1 MTVTTDET
9 GNEGTVEVTE
19 QPPEEKESDAKGNEG
34 SGLEKDTEEEEEK
47 EEEEEEEKEEE
58 EDTLSYSRLLAYR
71 MYPSTLQ
78 PGSCPTAHQQTSNPI
93 VDRQLQVNRKRETIG
108 VKVVASQA

>member
-34 SGLEKDTEEEEEK
+34 SGLEKDTEEEEK
-47 EEEEEEEKEEE
+47 EEEEGHVRIDCVEQCLK
-58 EDTLSYSRLLAYR
+58 
-71 MYPSTLQ
+71 
-78 PGSCPTAHQQTSNPI
+78 
-93 VDRQLQVNRKRETIG
+93 K
-108 VKVVASQA
+108 

>member
-47 EEEEEEEKEEE
+47 EEEEEEEEKEAAE
-58 EDTLSYSRLLAYR
+58 LVLVSHAGYSVPVFA
-71 MYPSTLQ
+71 
-78 PGSCPTAHQQTSNPI
+78 A
-93 VDRQLQVNRKRETIG
+93 
-108 VKVVASQA
+108 

>member
-34 SGLEKDTEEEEEK
+34 SGLEKDTEEEENK
-47 EEEEEEEKEEE
+47 RKSVVVSGQ
-58 EDTLSYSRLLAYR
+58 DDRCIMVRRTL
-71 MYPSTLQ
+71 
-78 PGSCPTAHQQTSNPI
+78 
-93 VDRQLQVNRKRETIG
+93 
-108 VKVVASQA
+108 VKDC